1 MCLGVPGKVVETYR
15 EHGVLMGKV
24 DFGGV
29 RKVACLEH
37 VPEVVPGD
45 YVLIHVGFALSR
57 LDEAEANRVFALLKE
72 LGELGE
78 LEERADGPVARST
91 EPSG

>member
-1 MCLGVPGKVVETYR
+1 VETYQ

-37 VPEVVPGD
+37 VPEVVVGD

-72 LGELGE
+72 LGQ
-78 LEERADGPVARST
+78 LEELDEQTERS
-91 EPSG
+91 G